1 MNIFIA
7 TVNDNLGTLTSE
19 ESWHCT
25 KVLRKKSGDTIQL
38 IDGVGNFY
46 EAVLEIVSDKKCTAK
61 IITRPTP
68 QTKRNYYLHLAIAPT
83 KQIDKIEWMVE
94 KAVEIGIDEISFISC
109 HNSERTVV
117 KTERIKKIVES
128 AVKQSLQAYL
138 PKVNGLVSFKEIV
151 SSSRAEQNFIAHCYE
166 ANKVNIKSIDFKNKT
181 SLILIGPEGD
191 FSRDE
196 VGFALTNNFKEL
208 SIGVNRLRTETAGLY
223 VCQAASL
230 LS

>member
-68 QTKRNYYLHLAIAPT
+68 QPKRNYYLHLAI
-83 KQIDKIEWMVE
+83 
-94 KAVEIGIDEISFISC
+94 EIG
-109 HNSERTVV
+109 
-117 KTERIKKIVES
+117 
-128 AVKQSLQAYL
+128 
-138 PKVNGLVSFKEIV
+138 
-151 SSSRAEQNFIAHCYE
+151 RAH
-166 ANKVNIKSIDFKNKT
+166 V
-181 SLILIGPEGD
+181 
-191 FSRDE
+191 
-196 VGFALTNNFKEL
+196 
-208 SIGVNRLRTETAGLY
+208 
-223 VCQAASL
+223 
-230 LS
+230 